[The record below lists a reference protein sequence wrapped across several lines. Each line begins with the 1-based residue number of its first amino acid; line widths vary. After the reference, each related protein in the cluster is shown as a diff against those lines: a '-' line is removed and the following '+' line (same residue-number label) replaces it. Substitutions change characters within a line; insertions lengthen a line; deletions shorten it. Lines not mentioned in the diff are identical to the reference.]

1 MIYLSTSCFK
11 KKPIDDA
18 IRACGDLSNKAVEL
32 SAPHPFQSLDEI
44 EQILIKYKKAGYSMT
59 LHNYFPPPE
68 KSFVLNM
75 AAKDDETRNSSKGL
89 IYNALNLCK
98 AAGSNVYG
106 IHAGYLASAK
116 AGEDGVFKFA
126 DQEERYEDSLERAT
140 TFVNEVNS
148 SFVEKDITF
157 LIENLFPTRTRKT
170 SLFCTVTEIREFM
183 KLVPET
189 VGLLLDLGH
198 LNVSST
204 ILGFD
209 RFAFLEEYLD
219 IFGERVLEVHISE
232 NDGWKDEHLP
242 LKDNSWQLDALLSV
256 KSHPSKNGFE
266 RVYCLEARNA
276 TLEELSAS
284 LNSVS
289 EILDS

>member
-18 IRACGDLSNKAVEL
+18 IRACGDISNKAVEL

-44 EQILIKYKKAGYSMT
+44 EQILIKYKEAGYSMT

-75 AAKDDETRNSSKGL
+75 AAKDVESCSSSKDL
-89 IYNALNLCK
+89 IYNALGLCK
-98 AAGSNVYG
+98 AAGSKVYG
-106 IHAGYLASAK
+106 IHAGYLASAT

-126 DQEERYEDSLERAT
+126 DQEERYDDSLERAT
-140 TFVNEVNS
+140 TFVNQVNPA
-148 SFVEKDITF
+148 FEEKGVTL
-157 LIENLFPTRTRKT
+157 LIENLFPARNKKT
-170 SLFCTVTEIREFM
+170 SLFSTIQEIRDFM

-204 ILGFD
+204 INKFD
-209 RFAFLEEYLD
+209 RNLFLEEYLD
-219 IFGERVLEVHISE
+219 EFGENVMEVHISE
-232 NDGWKDEHLP
+232 NNGWKDEHLP
-242 LKDNSWQLDALLSV
+242 LKQNSWQLDALSLI
-256 KSHPSKNGFE
+256 KKITTKNNFK
-266 RVYCLEARNA
+266 RIYCLETRNA
-276 TLEELSAS
+276 TQEELSKS
-284 LNSVS
+284 LNSVKAV
-289 EILDS
+289 LTV